1 MKITNGSALALAAAL
16 AVSGCASLQTPM
28 TDFATDYNRVIAD
41 TRNEMILLNIV
52 RASQG
57 EPTHYSALS
66 SVSGN
71 LSIGASADA
80 SLSGIIDNIDAGA
93 GTGISV
99 RSSPS
104 FQMIPLNTQDFAT
117 GILRPIEP
125 NVVALFLSQG
135 WNQNL
140 LAALMVESVTCGSTT
155 YSNDLRAAADRS
167 GRRQYLSADQAFGL
181 GFAADDGGS
190 GTNGPILSLDAG
202 QAASLTMILEN
213 LGDDYRVTLRQSGD
227 GTAIFD
233 VFERSEQTLNI
244 TLDAAAR
251 PAGCSEEAL
260 TPDNY
265 ELRSVE
271 GIIYYLGEIMRSGD
285 GRLISSN
292 GDVVFALR
300 TSAPANGHSIRVA
313 HNGRTYFVPHTNA
326 AQRPRDRTIQV
337 ISLINQLIGLQTASD
352 ALERSPGTL
361 TIN

>member
-1 MKITNGSALALAAAL
+1 
-16 AVSGCASLQTPM
+16 M

-41 TRNEMILLNIV
+41 TRNEMILLNII
-52 RASQG
+52 RASAG

-71 LSIGASADA
+71 LSIGASAGA
-80 SLSGIIDNIDAGA
+80 SLSGIIDDIDAG
-93 GTGISV
+93 GSTGISV

-104 FQMIPLNTQDFAT
+104 FQIIPLNTRDFAT
-117 GILRPIEP
+117 GILRPVEP

-140 LAALMVESVTCGSTT
+140 LAALMVESVTCGSVT
-155 YSNDLRAAADRS
+155 YSNDLRTDDDRS
-167 GRRQYLSADQAFGL
+167 GRRRYLTADQAFGL
-181 GFAADDGGS
+181 GFTADDSGS
-190 GTNGPILSLDAG
+190 GTDEPVLSLGAG
-202 QAASLTMILEN
+202 QAGSLGMILDS
-213 LGDDYRVTLRQSGD
+213 LGDDYRVTVRRAGD

-233 VFERSEQTLNI
+233 VFERTEQRLNI
-244 TLDAAAR
+244 TLDPAAR
-251 PAGCSEEAL
+251 PAECDDEAL

-271 GIIYYLGEIMRSGD
+271 GIIYYLGEILRSGD

-292 GDVVFALR
+292 GDVVFALSR
-300 TSAPANGHSIRVA
+300 TAPAHGHSIRVS
-313 HNGRTYFVPHTNA
+313 HNGRTYFVPHASA
-326 AQRPRDRTIQV
+326 AERPRNRTIQV
-337 ISLINQLIGLQTASD
+337 ISLINQLIGLQTASE

>member
-1 MKITNGSALALAAAL
+1 MRKTKRIGLAVAAA
-16 AVSGCASLQTPM
+16 AAISGCTSLQTPM

-52 RASQG
+52 RASEG

-71 LSIGASADA
+71 LSIGASASA
-80 SLSGIIDNIDAGA
+80 SLSGIIDDVDAGA
-93 GTGISV
+93 GTSISV

-104 FQMIPLNTQDFAT
+104 FQIIPLNTRDFAT
-117 GILRPIEP
+117 GILRPVEP

-140 LAALMVESVTCGSTT
+140 LAALMVESITCGSST
-155 YSNDLRAAADRS
+155 YNNDLRSDGDRS
-167 GRRQYLSADQAFGL
+167 GRRQYLSTDQAFGL
-181 GFAADDGGS
+181 GFAAEDGGGS
-190 GTNGPILSLDAG
+190 NGPILSLDAE
-202 QAASLTMILEN
+202 QADSLGMILEN
-213 LGDDYRVTLRQSGD
+213 LGDDYRVTIRRAED

-244 TLDAAAR
+244 TLDDTAR
-251 PAGCSEEAL
+251 PAECNDEAL

-271 GIIYYLGEIMRSGD
+271 GIIYYLGEILRSGD

-292 GDVVFALR
+292 GDVVFALSN
-300 TSAPANGHSIRVA
+300 SAPARGHSIRVS
-313 HNGRTYFVPHTNA
+313 HNGQTYFVPHTDA

-337 ISLINQLIGLQTASD
+337 ISLINQLIGLQTASE

>member
-1 MKITNGSALALAAAL
+1 MQFAKSIVLALVGAL
-16 AVSGCASLQTPM
+16 VLPGCTSLQTPM

-41 TRNEMILLNIV
+41 TRNEMILLNII
-52 RASQG
+52 RASEG

-71 LSIGASADA
+71 LSIGASAGA
-80 SLSGIIDNIDAGA
+80 SLGGIIDDIDASA
-93 GTGISV
+93 STSISV

-104 FQMIPLNTQDFAT
+104 FQIIPLNTRDFAT
-117 GILRPIEP
+117 GILRPVEP

-140 LAALMVESVTCGSTT
+140 LAALMVESITCGSNT
-155 YSNDLRAAADRS
+155 YNNDLRTDDDRS
-167 GRRQYLSADQAFGL
+167 GRRQYLNAEQAFGL
-181 GFAADDGGS
+181 GFAADDGG
-190 GTNGPILSLDAG
+190 GANGPILSLAAA
-202 QAASLTMILEN
+202 QAESLGMILES
-213 LGDDYRVTLRQSGD
+213 LGNDYRVTIRRAED

-251 PAGCSEEAL
+251 PAECNDEAL

-271 GIIYYLGEIMRSGD
+271 GIIYYLGEILRSGD

-292 GDVVFALR
+292 GDIVFALSN
-300 TSAPANGHSIRVA
+300 SAPARGHSIRVS
-313 HNGRTYFVPHTNA
+313 HNGQTYFVPYTDA
-326 AQRPRDRTIQV
+326 TQRPRDRTIQV
-337 ISLINQLIGLQTASD
+337 ISLINQLIGLQTASE

>member
-1 MKITNGSALALAAAL
+1 MKMKQGIALALTAAI
-16 AVSGCASLQTPM
+16 AVSGCTSLQTPM

-52 RASQG
+52 RASEG

-104 FQMIPLNTQDFAT
+104 FQIIPLNTQDFAT

-155 YSNDLRAAADRS
+155 YSNDLRAAGDRS
-167 GRRQYLSADQAFGL
+167 SRRQYLTADQAFGL
-181 GFAADDGGS
+181 GFAADDGGGTS
-190 GTNGPILSLDAG
+190 GPVLSLDAG

-213 LGDDYRVTLRQSGD
+213 LGGDYRVTLRESGD

-251 PAGCSEEAL
+251 PDGCNDQAL

-271 GIIYYLGEIMRSGD
+271 GIIYYLGEILRSGN

-300 TSAPANGHSIRVA
+300 TSAPANGHSIRIA
-313 HNGRTYFVPHTNA
+313 HNGRTYFVPHTNE